1 MKIEFFLRLESEP
14 GKQTGVQILTKTVRV
29 LRPANLAIIDIDAY
43 GINGQYNGM
52 VRAKNGMWIQLEGLI
67 PVPTVQALNDL
78 IKTIEKTQEPHAGE

>member
-1 MKIEFFLRLESEP
+1 MHLDSFLCLESKP
-14 GKQTGVQILTKTVRV
+14 GKETGVQILTKTVRV

-67 PVPTVQALNDL
+67 PVPTVQALKDL
-78 IKTIEKTQEPHAGE
+78 IKTIEKTQEPHTGE